1 MAKNSASIRSSVVSN
16 YHNTFNTALITQ
28 GEELMSELSGACVTV
43 AKGGVGESGGS
54 SLLLHT
60 VAGESSKMMV
70 LRNTSTSLCGNQWG
84 VATLFVNGI
93 PAASGNISESGS
105 SIQAEAA
112 PGAGVAAV
120 IHAIPNFN
128 KIQCV
133 RLGELSVTLD
143 ECELVNVAD
152 KEIRTGGVVSCSN
165 IATRN
170 WYAWNDK
177 TPPLPD
183 EFHVVGEVQVANP
196 GVEAILVPSNPQGF
210 SQNILLLDLLLIQRP
225 GNWSQR
231 LTWTNVRYDKVNAEY
246 SAVQVLYNGN
256 VVVSVEVDVV
266 Q

>member
-1 MAKNSASIRSSVVSN
+1 MAKNSASIRSSVVSY
-16 YHNTFNTALITQ
+16 YHDTFNTALTTQ
-28 GEELMSELSGACVTV
+28 GEELMSELSDACVTV

-70 LRNTSTSLCGNQWG
+70 LRNTNTSLCGNQWG

-93 PAASGNISESGS
+93 PAATGNISEKDS

-133 RLGELSVTLD
+133 RLGELSVQLD

-170 WYAWNDK
+170 WYAWNK
-177 TPPLPD
+177 KIPPLPD
-183 EFHVVGEVQVANP
+183 SFHVVGEVQVANP
-196 GVEAILVPSNPQGF
+196 GVDAILVPTDPQGF
-210 SQNILLLDLLLIQRP
+210 SQEILLLDLLLIQRP
-225 GNWSQR
+225 GNWPQR
-231 LTWTNVRYDKVNAEY
+231 LTWTTARYDKVNVNYNQVDVAY
-246 SAVQVLYNGN
+246 NKHNVAVIA
-256 VVVSVEVDVV
+256 VDVV